1 MIYKDK
7 KGDLIQIIFT
17 VVLGTAIFLILSPVF
32 GTVISEVSTMP
43 YIADNTGLAIFVAS
57 IPFVA
62 FLGIIV
68 WVYRQFAGAS
78 QVGGE

>member
-1 MIYKDK
+1 MILNNK

-17 VVLGTAIFLILSPVF
+17 VVLGTAIFLVLSPIF
-32 GTVISEVSTMP
+32 GTVITEISTLP
-43 YIADNTGLAIFVAS
+43 YIADNTGLAIFVAA

-68 WVYRQFAGAS
+68 WAYRQFAGTS